1 MAIKQADLPK
11 YQALL
16 EEKREEITKQH
27 KGLRKKMKK
36 SLNEDRVYERN
47 TGDPDSDFI
56 TESSELA
63 KDELMV
69 RNLEKTLRDIE
80 DALTAIEEGYYGICQ
95 KTGKSIEP
103 ARLKAIPWAKYGI
116 DVQEE
121 IDAFE
126 LEHA

>member
-11 YQALL
+11 YQSLL
-16 EEKREEITKQH
+16 EEKKEEISKQLN
-27 KGLRKKMKK
+27 GLRKKMRK
-36 SLNEDRVYERN
+36 SLDEDRVYERN

-80 DALTAIEEGYYGICQ
+80 DRQEH
-95 KTGKSIEP
+95 
-103 ARLKAIPWAKYGI
+103 RLGAPDRDPVGQ
-116 DVQEE
+116 VQ
-121 IDAFE
+121 
-126 LEHA
+126 HRSPGGHRPV